1 MLLPKAPHNVVG
13 RVAERI
19 VSPSAENH
27 VMWLRLAHKLNTLAG
42 AAAVVARHQYTHVA
56 IQLR

>member
-27 VMWLRLAHKLNTLAG
+27 VMWLRLAHKLNTRAG
-42 AAAVVARHQYTHVA
+42 AAAEIGRAHV
-56 IQLR
+56 